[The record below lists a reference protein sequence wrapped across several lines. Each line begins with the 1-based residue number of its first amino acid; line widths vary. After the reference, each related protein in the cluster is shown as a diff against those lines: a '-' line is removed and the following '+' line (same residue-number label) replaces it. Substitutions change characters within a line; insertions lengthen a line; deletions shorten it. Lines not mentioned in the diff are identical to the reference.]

1 MVAGG
6 VAANRALREALTQ
19 FCAEAGL
26 PLIAPP
32 QKLCTDNGAMI
43 AWAGVERLRLGM
55 TDSLDAPGR
64 PRWPLDPKSERALN
78 NKA

>member
-1 MVAGG
+1 VIAGG
-6 VAANRALREALTQ
+6 VASNAALREALSQ
-19 FCAEAGL
+19 LCAEAGL
-26 PLIAPP
+26 PLVAPP
-32 QKLCTDNGAMI
+32 PKLCTDNGAMV

-55 TDSLDAPGR
+55 IDGLDAPGR